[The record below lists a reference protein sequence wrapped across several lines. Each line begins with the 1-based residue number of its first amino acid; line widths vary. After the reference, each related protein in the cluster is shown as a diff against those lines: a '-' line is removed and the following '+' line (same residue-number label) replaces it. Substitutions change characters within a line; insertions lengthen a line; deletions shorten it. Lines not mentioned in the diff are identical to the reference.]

1 MWHVA
6 VDLLYGRIFFIP
18 LLFLFGFLLERIA
31 PAGEMRSNRDFL
43 LNCVCGFFFISFDL
57 MASLLVASLLVGQHG
72 KISIFASD
80 RGNLVLA
87 FALAAAWLA
96 VRDFFYYWLHRLQHA
111 SKWLWAEHMLHHSD
125 EHLNIT
131 TSVRH
136 HWLEMPLNALCVTAP
151 MMLLFRPPLIT
162 VPIAFFLTS
171 LVSYLIHLNVRLSF
185 GRFSWVL
192 AGPQTHR
199 VHHSRL
205 PGHCDKNFAQFFP
218 LWDVIFRTYYHPQ
231 SDEYPASGLVSGETV
246 SSLGRALNLPFSEWH
261 RMISAKLSTP
271 PAFRDPQEHPQT
283 ILANIGN
290 PEPRP

>member
-1 MWHVA
+1 M
-6 VDLLYGRIFFIP
+6 
-18 LLFLFGFLLERIA
+18 
-31 PAGEMRSNRDFL
+31 
-43 LNCVCGFFFISFDL
+43 
-57 MASLLVASLLVGQHG
+57 
-72 KISIFASD
+72 
-80 RGNLVLA
+80 
-87 FALAAAWLA
+87 
-96 VRDFFYYWLHRLQHA
+96 
-111 SKWLWAEHMLHHSD
+111 
-125 EHLNIT
+125 
-131 TSVRH
+131 
-136 HWLEMPLNALCVTAP
+136 NALCVTAP

-199 VHHSRL
+199 IHHSRL